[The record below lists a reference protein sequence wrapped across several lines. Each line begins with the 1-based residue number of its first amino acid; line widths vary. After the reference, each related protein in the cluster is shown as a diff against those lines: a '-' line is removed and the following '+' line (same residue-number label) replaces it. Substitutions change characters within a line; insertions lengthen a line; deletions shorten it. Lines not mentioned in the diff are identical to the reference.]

1 MFRNFTFFHKY
12 FKSTPFFDVKK
23 LQKLRVID
31 TLQAVQ
37 ILISK
42 KSPF

>member
-12 FKSTPFFDVKK
+12 LKSTSFFDVEQ